1 MENERNYVREA
12 FQKAKHDI
20 YSLYSEI
27 SAMKRSIAEMR
38 HEIAKISEILLQITQ
53 NTLKRQK
60 NQFPAHQAHR
70 HINQTFQAQNPA
82 NIPFSDSKHKENKSL
97 STGNE
102 GVPADRQTDQQTDN
116 TSQNQLLQPRKASI
130 TPSISPAASMSNAA
144 QIIDSLDDL
153 RKEIRL
159 KFKQLTNQEILVFSA
174 LYQLEEEHGPV
185 DYKALAGKLSLTESS
200 IRDYIA
206 RLLKKGIPVD
216 KTKVNNKQ
224 INLSIPQNLKKI
236 ASLSTILQ
244 LRDL

>member
-27 SAMKRSIAEMR
+27 SNMKRSIAEMR
-38 HEIAKISEILLQITQ
+38 HEIAKMSEILLQITQ
-53 NTLKRQK
+53 HTLKRQK

-70 HINQTFQAQNPA
+70 QENQTFHTQNPA
-82 NIPFSDSKHKENKSL
+82 HFPFSGSKNKGNKPF

-102 GVPADRQTDQQTDN
+102 GVPADRQTNQQTDN
-116 TSQNQLLQPRKASI
+116 TSQNQLLQPPKAQI
-130 TPSISPAASMSNAA
+130 TSSISPIASMSNAV
-144 QIIDSLDDL
+144 QILDSLDDL

-159 KFKQLTNQEILVFSA
+159 KFKQLTDQEILVFSA
-174 LYQLEEEHGPV
+174 LYQLEEEYGPV
-185 DYKALAGKLSLTESS
+185 DYKALAGKLGLTESS

>member
-27 SAMKRSIAEMR
+27 NAMKRSITEIR
-38 HEIAKISEILLQITQ
+38 HEIAGISGILLQITQ
-53 NTLKRQK
+53 HMSKNREKQPVQNPANRQIK
-60 NQFPAHQAHR
+60 
-70 HINQTFQAQNPA
+70 QTFQAQNPA
-82 NIPFSDSKHKENKSL
+82 HFPLSDLKNNGNKVF

-102 GVPADRQTDQQTDN
+102 GVPADRQTNQQTDN
-116 TSQNQLLQPRKASI
+116 TPQKQFLQPPKAPI
-130 TPSISPAASMSNAA
+130 THAMPVASMSNAA
-144 QIIDSLDDL
+144 QILDSLDDL

-159 KFKQLTNQEILVFSA
+159 KFKQFTDQEILVFSA

-185 DYKALAGKLSLTESS
+185 DYKALAEKLGLTESS

-206 RLLKKGIPVD
+206 RLLKKGIPID
-216 KTKVNNKQ
+216 KTKINNKQ
-224 INLSIPQNLKKI
+224 IRLSIPQSLKKI

-244 LRDL
+244 LRDI